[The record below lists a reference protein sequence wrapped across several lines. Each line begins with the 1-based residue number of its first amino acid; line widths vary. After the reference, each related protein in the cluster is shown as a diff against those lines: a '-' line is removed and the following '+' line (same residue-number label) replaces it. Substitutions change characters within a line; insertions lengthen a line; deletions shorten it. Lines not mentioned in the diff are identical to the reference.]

1 MQYPHT
7 GKLNQSITVEVACAL
22 PDREACIELQLE
34 PGTTAVEAIGQSRIL
49 VFFDLTASELNTDQ
63 IGIFGKKCPPE
74 TELSEGDRVEIYR
87 ALLLSPTQ
95 ARRLRAQTATEKRV
109 T

>member
-1 MQYPHT
+1 MQYQNT
-7 GKLNQSITVEVACAL
+7 KKLNRSITVEVACAL

-49 VFFDLTASELNTDQ
+49 DFFDLKTSALNTDH
-63 IGIFGKKCPPE
+63 IGIFGKKCLPE

-95 ARRLRAQTATEKRV
+95 ARRLRAQTTTEKRV